1 MRSPQI
7 PELIVYTGSM
17 WSGKSRALIGQLE
30 LGRIAH
36 IQVLLVR
43 PTKDT
48 RKVRSGSEFT
58 GDTIFISGATSIFDH
73 VLDSYE
79 WIAFDEAQFFEE
91 DLIDVI
97 KRLLRMDKR
106 VLVAGLDLDFRE
118 EPFVVVAKTMGL
130 ADHVYKL
137 KAVCAQCRSLEG
149 TRSQRLTDTQV
160 VEEIGGEDKYEPRCF
175 RCFVPPNGVA
185 HSHDPVSID
194 PLPS

>member
-1 MRSPQI
+1 
-7 PELIVYTGSM
+7 M

-58 GDTIFISGATSIFDH
+58 GDTIFISGASAIFDH
-73 VLDSYE
+73 VLDAYE
-79 WIAFDEAQFFEE
+79 WIGFDEAQFFEE

-97 KRLLRMDKR
+97 KQLLRMEKR

-118 EPFVVVAKTMGL
+118 EPFVVVAKMMSL
-130 ADHVYKL
+130 ANDVHKL

-149 TRSQRLTDTQV
+149 TRSQRLTDNQT
-160 VEEIGGEDKYEPRCF
+160 VEEVGGEDKYEPRCF
-175 RCFVPPNGVA
+175 RCFVPPNGVV
-185 HSHDPVSID
+185 HSSDSMRID
-194 PLPS
+194 PLSS